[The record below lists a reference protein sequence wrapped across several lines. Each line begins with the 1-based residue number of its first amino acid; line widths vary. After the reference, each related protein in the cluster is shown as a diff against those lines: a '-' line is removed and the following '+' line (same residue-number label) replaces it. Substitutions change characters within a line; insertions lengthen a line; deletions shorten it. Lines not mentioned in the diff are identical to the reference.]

1 MPNLPIGIFDSG
13 IGGLSVARAIIDLLP
28 SEPFLYFGDTARIP
42 YGTKPADTIRQYSLD
57 ITRYLIESGA
67 KAIVVACNTA
77 SAAALGTLRAAW
89 PDIPI
94 VGMEPAVKPGA
105 NATQTGVV
113 GVLATAGT
121 FKSQRYADLMQR
133 YASGITLLE
142 DPCIGLVEQIEA
154 GELNTSATRQLLE
167 TILLPMIRQQ
177 ADTFVLG
184 CTHYPLVRASIERMA
199 ERGEAQV
206 CTDGDLMVRLATY
219 PNEAPANWLA
229 KAAVRRQELLDSAG
243 KVKSGAELVSESG
256 ATLEEIVGAVK
267 KVGDIVAEIA
277 AASAEQSA
285 GIDQVNQAVTS
296 MDEVTQQNAALAEQ
310 TSAASRSLD
319 DKTVE
324 LESMMSFFKVG

>member
-42 YGTKPADTIRQYSLD
+42 YGTKPANTIRQYSLD

-121 FKSQRYADLMQR
+121 FKSQRYADLMKR

-154 GELNTSATRQLLE
+154 GELDTPATRQLLE
-167 TILLPMIRQQ
+167 AILLPMIRQQ

-184 CTHYPLVRASIERMA
+184 CTHYPFVAPLLQDIIGPER
-199 ERGEAQV
+199 
-206 CTDGDLMVRLATY
+206 TIIN
-219 PNEAPANWLA
+219 PAPAVARQLQRVLDGEHLLA
-229 KAAVRRQELLDSAG
+229 SP
-243 KVKSGAELVSESG
+243 
-256 ATLEEIVGAVK
+256 
-267 KVGDIVAEIA
+267 
-277 AASAEQSA
+277 SAE
-285 GIDQVNQAVTS
+285 TS
-296 MDEVTQQNAALAEQ
+296 HQLFFSGPLQDTTALA
-310 TSAASRSLD
+310 RHMIGPD
-319 DKTVE
+319 FTVE
-324 LESMMSFFKVG
+324 RLSI